1 MVSEL
6 DERLTA
12 TIDSRLCP
20 PPPPPPPPPLARAA
34 LVGVG
39 RVGGEPSV
47 QPPAATKI
55 AAARNQRGVLRSD
68 RDIMVCSP
76 GRGGG
81 AADSVLSLQ
90 SESSRQTR
98 HAETSELRAQRRPR
112 RMCARWSARHRA
124 HRNRRRSS

>member
-55 AAARNQRGVLRSD
+55 AAATNQRGVLRSD

-98 HAETSELRAQRRPR
+98 HRRGTTRASSRSWRSGRPRAERRP
-112 RMCARWSARHRA
+112 ARQSG
-124 HRNRRRSS
+124 RS